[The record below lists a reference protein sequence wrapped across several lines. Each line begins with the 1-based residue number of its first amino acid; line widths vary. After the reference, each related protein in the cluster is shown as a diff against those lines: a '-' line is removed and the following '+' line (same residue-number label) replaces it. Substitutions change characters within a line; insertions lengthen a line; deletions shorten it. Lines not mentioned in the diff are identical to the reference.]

1 MIQLIIAEKCTQ
13 EEQIQL
19 TLNINTLSFLLN
31 QILFLL
37 HKIFCFFLSISYYY
51 LYVIEKKFSGLYVW
65 NVEFKIVHLSH

>member
-1 MIQLIIAEKCTQ
+1 MIQLIIGEKCTQ

-51 LYVIEKKFSGLYVW
+51 LYVIEKNFSGLYVW
-65 NVEFKIVHLSH
+65 NV

>member
-1 MIQLIIAEKCTQ
+1 MIQLIIGEKCTQ

-51 LYVIEKKFSGLYVW
+51 LYVIEKNFSGLYVW